1 MILKHSI
8 KVRQRLAAKTV
19 ILAFSGTLLLA
30 APVAVY
36 MLNFGHSNKSM
47 GATGHKRVDKTD
59 ETGSASIENALPVKI
74 VSYKGQQTGE
84 YILLTWTSAIEK
96 DNSYFS
102 LEKSSDGINFTD
114 MGKVHGSGN
123 SNTLKN
129 YHLVDVKPAAGINY
143 YRLKQPDDKDR
154 QNILK
159 TIQVN
164 MNRM

>member
-30 APVAVY
+30 APVTIY
-36 MLNFGHSNKSM
+36 MLNFGNSTSSM
-47 GATGHKRVDKTD
+47 GSTGPKIADKT
-59 ETGSASIENALPVKI
+59 ASSGTASVEQSLPVKL

-84 YILLTWTSAIEK
+84 YVLLTWTSATEIG
-96 DNSYFS
+96 NSYFS
-102 LEKSSDGINFTD
+102 LEKSNDGVNFTD

-129 YHLVDVKPAAGINY
+129 YHLLDVKPADGINY
-143 YRLKQPDDKDR
+143 YRLKQTDTEGK
-154 QNILK
+154 QEVLK

-164 MNRM
+164 TDKM